1 MVDARYYRKCSDSQ
15 HTFSTSGG
23 SNISSEETCHQ
34 LPESTVVNTQCDDK
48 NKLLEDPTFSE
59 YSDTDSLASKDELL
73 EIHDTDTDE
82 GFCDNKIR

>member
-15 HTFSTSGG
+15 HTFSTSG
-23 SNISSEETCHQ
+23 ETCHQ
-34 LPESTVVNTQCDDK
+34 LPDSTVVNTQCDDK